1 MGLGI
6 RPKIDEKTHKV
17 DQEAI
22 LAQKLT
28 FSLRHR
34 PVPSRPV
41 NSNVVAPHLFLDG
54 MHKGPC

>member
-6 RPKIDEKTHKV
+6 CPKIDEKAHKV

-28 FSLRHR
+28 FCLRHR
-34 PVPSRPV
+34 PVPSRPI
-41 NSNVVAPHLFLDG
+41 NSYVVTPHLFLDG
-54 MHKGPC
+54 MH